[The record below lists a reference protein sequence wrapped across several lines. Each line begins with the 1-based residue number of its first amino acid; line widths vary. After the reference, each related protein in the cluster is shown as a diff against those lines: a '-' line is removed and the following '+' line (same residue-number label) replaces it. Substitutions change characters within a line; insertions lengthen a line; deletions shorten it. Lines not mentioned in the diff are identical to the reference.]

1 VYFEPKNKLE
11 VTMERYIENSQKA
24 KGAIMFCVCRA
35 KLSEGID
42 FKDEL
47 CRSVIFLGIP
57 YVSKGDPFIIHKGNY
72 LKKIKSPHASTWK
85 FIEASK
91 AINQGLGRTVR
102 HANDYG
108 SILLFDDRY

>member
-1 VYFEPKNKLE
+1 
-11 VTMERYIENSQKA
+11 
-24 KGAIMFCVCRA
+24 MFCVCRA

-72 LKKIKSPHASTWK
+72 LKKIKSPHSSTWK